1 MRTPVKLLALELF
14 DKDLPAL
21 QRAGITLREHVPRE
35 GWLRGIRTSLGM
47 SMRSFATR
55 LGFKE
60 PASVKE
66 MESNERA
73 GTITLQTLR
82 RAADALDADLVYAII
97 PRKPLRQMVAE
108 RAKEV
113 ARQRVSPLAKSM
125 ALEEQGLTK
134 AQTERQVEELARE
147 LEQKPELLWR

>member
-14 DKDLPAL
+14 DKNLSAL
-21 QRAGITLREHVPRE
+21 QQAGTALRQQAPRE
-35 GWLRGIRTSLGM
+35 GWVRGIRTSLGM
-47 SMRSFATR
+47 SMRSFAQR
-55 LGFKE
+55 IGFKE

-66 MESNERA
+66 MERNERA
-73 GTITLQTLR
+73 GTVTLQTLR

-97 PRKPLRQMVAE
+97 PRKPLREMVAD

-134 AQTERQVEELARE
+134 AQLERQVEELARE
-147 LEQKPELLWR
+147 LEQKPEILWR

>member
-1 MRTPVKLLALELF
+1 
-14 DKDLPAL
+14 
-21 QRAGITLREHVPRE
+21 
-35 GWLRGIRTSLGM
+35 
-47 SMRSFATR
+47 
-55 LGFKE
+55 
-60 PASVKE
+60 
-66 MESNERA
+66 
-73 GTITLQTLR
+73 
-82 RAADALDADLVYAII
+82 
-97 PRKPLRQMVAE
+97 MVAE

>member
-1 MRTPVKLLALELF
+1 
-14 DKDLPAL
+14 
-21 QRAGITLREHVPRE
+21 
-35 GWLRGIRTSLGM
+35 
-47 SMRSFATR
+47 MRSFATR

-66 MESNERA
+66 MERNERV

-108 RAKEV
+108 RAKAV

-134 AQTERQVEELARE
+134 AQLERQVEELARE